1 MTFEQRLKLAL
12 TVKGVH
18 SVLTRLESAI
28 DGDLDRLQAVKT
40 VLDGSELSVQ
50 TETPPPRTREQ
61 IAVSENIRGALKS
74 VQRRKSH
81 PDVKRLKKKRRLAKS
96 RSRFLDSV
104 NVPDAIEDY
113 ERAPLS
119 APTNGHF
126 RQKALSEG
134 RIRFLDSLKI
144 AKTP

>member
-1 MTFEQRLKLAL
+1 MSFQERLRLAL
-12 TVKGVH
+12 SKPTVH
-18 SVLTRLESAI
+18 QVLSRLESAI

-40 VLDGSELSVQ
+40 VLDGSEVSVW
-50 TETPPPRTREQ
+50 TETPTPRTREQ
-61 IAVSENIRGALKS
+61 IAVSSAIRGALQS
-74 VQRRKSH
+74 VQGRKSH
-81 PDVKRLKKKRRLAKS
+81 PDIKRWKKKRELA
-96 RSRFLDSV
+96 RSKFLNSI

-113 ERAPLS
+113 ERVPLS
-119 APTNGHF
+119 APTNGYF